1 MEREGKEVGSHS
13 LVFLVW
19 EDAEKPLELP
29 EITKYPL
36 YFKYKIY
43 LKSNIFNLDQIYRKY
58 INIYNINRYVIK
70 NISLINLMTV
80 IFSQIL
86 PKLLTI
92 DLKQSQNELFV
103 DNGSI
108 CCEFF
113 LTLGPT
119 SGALAFRYGRTC
131 LVSHCNCIL
140 SPNLRHR
147 FTMPYL

>member
-1 MEREGKEVGSHS
+1 VEREGKEVGSHS

-29 EITKYPL
+29 EITKYSL

-58 INIYNINRYVIK
+58 INIYNINRYIIK
-70 NISLINLMTV
+70 IYLYKSNDSY
-80 IFSQIL
+80 FSTIL
-86 PKLLTI
+86 TKLLTI

-113 LTLGPT
+113 
-119 SGALAFRYGRTC
+119 
-131 LVSHCNCIL
+131 
-140 SPNLRHR
+140 
-147 FTMPYL
+147 

>member
-29 EITKYPL
+29 EITKYSL

-58 INIYNINRYVIK
+58 INIYNINRYIIK
-70 NISLINLMTV
+70 IYLYKSNDSY
-80 IFSQIL
+80 FSTIL

-113 LTLGPT
+113 
-119 SGALAFRYGRTC
+119 
-131 LVSHCNCIL
+131 
-140 SPNLRHR
+140 
-147 FTMPYL
+147 